1 MSTSKRK
8 APDGP
13 RTSTAAQAAERE
25 DPMTSFDPEA
35 DRAGQPSDA
44 ASPAAPAERRPR
56 GNGSVKTA
64 REPGEAAAQPVPAA
78 PEGKPAAPAPP
89 GPGAAAQPGPGPAGA
104 APEPPA
110 AGPSEL
116 ELARQEAA
124 ANYDRLL
131 RLQAEFENTKR
142 RVAKE
147 HADSLRY
154 ALTPLVTEL
163 APIMDHLEKALEHAR
178 SEPGESVAALVAG
191 IEMVAKQMREA
202 FGRFGV
208 TRIEAVGKPFDPAQ
222 HEAIAVVE
230 RDNVADNHVLEE
242 FQAGYLLHDRVI
254 RPARVSVSRRIGDAG
269 QKSPPNPN

>member
-1 MSTSKRK
+1 
-8 APDGP
+8 
-13 RTSTAAQAAERE
+13 
-25 DPMTSFDPEA
+25 MTSFDPEA
-35 DRAGQPSDA
+35 DRADQATDA
-44 ASPAAPAERRPR
+44 TSAAAPAERRPR
-56 GNGSVKTA
+56 GNGSVNTA
-64 REPGEAAAQPVPAA
+64 RERGEAAAQDAPQAPA
-78 PEGKPAAPAPP
+78 GKPAEASP
-89 GPGAAAQPGPGPAGA
+89 GPRAQPGQAPAGA

-124 ANYDRLL
+124 ATYDRLL

-147 HADSLRY
+147 HSDSLRY

-163 APIMDHLEKALEHAR
+163 APIMDHLERALEHAR
-178 SEPGESVAALVAG
+178 SEPGEGVAALVAG
-191 IEMVAKQMREA
+191 MEMVVKQMREA

-230 RDNVADNHVLEE
+230 RVDGADNHVLEE

-254 RPARVSVSRRIGDAG
+254 RPARVSVSKRSGDAG
-269 QKSPPNPN
+269 QNSPPNGK